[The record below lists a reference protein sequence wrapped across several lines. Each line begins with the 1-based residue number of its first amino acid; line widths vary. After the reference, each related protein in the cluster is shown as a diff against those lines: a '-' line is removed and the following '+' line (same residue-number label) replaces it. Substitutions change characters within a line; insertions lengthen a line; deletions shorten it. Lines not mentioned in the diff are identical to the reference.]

1 MIKVGSPRRFAATDT
16 LTQPCALTTHDG
28 LTTHD
33 ALPSSVS
40 GPSDQRPSQRHGVLR
55 GSIRGNPSREGF
67 YSKSRLPGQS
77 APSVTLVLR
86 RCRDLLQ
93 KFPAGNS

>member
-16 LTQPCALTTHDG
+16 LTQPCVLTTHDG

-40 GPSDQRPSQRHGVLR
+40 GPSDQRPS
-55 GSIRGNPSREGF
+55 
-67 YSKSRLPGQS
+67 
-77 APSVTLVLR
+77 
-86 RCRDLLQ
+86 
-93 KFPAGNS
+93 